1 MRQQEEKRTPAAT
14 GRMSATAS
22 QTGRHENAMPVQE
35 PRRGLE
41 RNTDTA
47 RSRVN
52 TARQQPV
59 SPEVMEQR
67 ARRAKQKRT
76 LYFIFTAL
84 AAAFIILLAV
94 VLRNVSDNKAFN
106 NYMEQARASYY
117 SSDFDSALTVLR
129 KAAAIDPTNECL
141 AMTAQCYESLG
152 NYDKALETLRR
163 LDTSDPQVSSWI
175 DELESRRSV
184 IRQSNMVTVA
194 GKQYKSDTA
203 GLALDNMGLGNNVMD
218 EILQLYA
225 LDNLSLAGNN
235 ISDVSALAQLGGLT
249 TLNLSDNMI
258 TDVSALAQ
266 LTNLRTLYLDN
277 NPVTDLQPLT
287 SLANLTTLSIKGIT
301 LSDSQ
306 LKRLASALPTCAIHS
321 ETTEEEMQDISF
333 GGVTFKTDVTEL
345 DLSGMGLQNISAL
358 SACKNLQKLNLS
370 GNTISDLSPLMDIP
384 TLQWLDISNNYVSDL
399 RPLMGISSLRFLNA
413 SGNYFTSTVPLGNM
427 TGLTELHLSDT
438 NITDFSGLRKLK
450 SLQTLGLNN
459 CNLTNEGLLSL
470 TTLTG
475 LRTLNIENNLNITG
489 EAVTE
494 LGQYLPYCEVVH
506 SELSYLVDIG
516 GYSVSDDLTTI
527 DLSGLNISD
536 ITNVAKLSNPE
547 TLNLSRNVISNLYPL
562 QDAANRMMIR
572 NLDLSYNSIMDAT
585 PLSMLYGL
593 ETLDVSYNMISS
605 ELPFMSLTN
614 LRTLNVTG
622 TMLTA
627 QQVATLR
634 QTLTGC
640 NVIADW

>member
-1 MRQQEEKRTPAAT
+1 MRQQEEKRSSAAT
-14 GRMSATAS
+14 GRMSAAAS
-22 QTGRHENAMPVQE
+22 LTGRHESAVPVQE
-35 PRRGLE
+35 RGQSRE
-41 RNTDTA
+41 RDTDTA
-47 RSRVN
+47 RRRAN
-52 TARQQPV
+52 TGRAPSV
-59 SPEVMEQR
+59 KPESMEQH
-67 ARRAKQKRT
+67 ARMAKRKRT
-76 LYFIFTAL
+76 IYFIFTVL
-84 AAAFIILLAV
+84 AAVFIILLAV
-94 VLRNVSDNKAFN
+94 VLRSVSDNKAFN

-117 SSDFDSALTVLR
+117 SNDFDNALTVLR
-129 KAAAIDPTNECL
+129 KAAAIETTSECL
-141 AMTAQCYESLG
+141 TMTAQCYESLG
-152 NYDKALETLRR
+152 NYDKALETLRK

-175 DELESRRSV
+175 DELEARRSV

-203 GLALDNMGLGNNVMD
+203 GLALDNMGLGNSVMD

-258 TDVSALAQ
+258 SDISALAR

-287 SLANLTTLSIKGIT
+287 SLTNLTTLSIKGIT
-301 LSDSQ
+301 LTDSQ
-306 LKRLASALPTCAIHS
+306 LKRLASALPACAIHS
-321 ETTEEEMQDISF
+321 ETTETEMQDISF

-345 DLSGMGLQNISAL
+345 DLSGMGLQSISAL

-370 GNTISDLSPLMDIP
+370 GNTVSDLSPLMDIP
-384 TLQWLDISNNYVSDL
+384 TLQWLDISNNYVTDL

-413 SGNYFTSTVPLGNM
+413 SGNYFTSTVPLGSM

-450 SLQTLGLNN
+450 SLQTLGLSN

-470 TTLTG
+470 SDLTG

-494 LGQYLPYCEVVH
+494 LAQYLPFCEVTA
-506 SELSYLVDIG
+506 SELSYLIDIG

-547 TLNLSRNVISNLYPL
+547 TLNFSRNLISNLYPL
-562 QDAANRMMIR
+562 QDAANRMLIR

-585 PLSMLYGL
+585 PLSTLYGL

-605 ELPFMSLTN
+605 ELPFMGLTN

-622 TMLTA
+622 TLLTA

-640 NVIADW
+640 NIIADW